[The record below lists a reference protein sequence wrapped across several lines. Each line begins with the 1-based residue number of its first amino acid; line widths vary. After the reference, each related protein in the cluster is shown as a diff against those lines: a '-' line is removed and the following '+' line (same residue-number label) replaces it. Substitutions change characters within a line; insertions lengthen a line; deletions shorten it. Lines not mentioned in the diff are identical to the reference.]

1 MIFSQINIVCMYI
14 VFSNWVMVA
23 RRGGGGGKI
32 KISTINYKQGSK
44 ILTEI
49 EKDI

>member
-1 MIFSQINIVCMYI
+1 MIFSQINIVYMYI

-32 KISTINYKQGSK
+32 TISTINYKQVSK
-44 ILTEI
+44 FPTEI
-49 EKDI
+49 EKVI